1 MHGQPSDTKP
11 TLLLVEDEQ
20 DTARLITL
28 IMGKEGYRVVHAAD
42 GREALRVIGS
52 MPPPTLV
59 LLDIHLPHVN
69 GIQVLDTIRTKPDWD
84 NIPVVMLTAVADEP
98 HVREAFSLS
107 VKDYVVKPFKPEALV
122 SYLKQLCNPPPQR
135 QAS

>member
-59 LLDIHLPHVN
+59 LLDIQLPHVN
-69 GIQVLDTIRTKPDWD
+69 GIQVLDTIRT
-84 NIPVVMLTAVADEP
+84 EP
-98 HVREAFSLS
+98 NRTGTTF
-107 VKDYVVKPFKPEALV
+107 
-122 SYLKQLCNPPPQR
+122 QW
-135 QAS
+135 